1 MIAWNN
7 VQLLL
12 ELKPKK
18 QKNKKKGP
26 KFGPSR
32 PRLGPKLDFCYFFK
46 LCACFPLNSLG

>member
-18 QKNKKKGP
+18 QKNKK
-26 KFGPSR
+26 F
-32 PRLGPKLDFCYFFK
+32 LK
-46 LCACFPLNSLG
+46 LCASVFL

>member
-12 ELKPKK
+12 EPKPKK

-26 KFGPSR
+26 KFGP
-32 PRLGPKLDFCYFFK
+32 KLDFCYFLK
-46 LCACFPLNSLG
+46 LCASVFL